1 LQILER
7 KAEMDNTC
15 VLIIDDDHKLCK
27 TLAIILKLGGFTP
40 IVAGNG
46 AEGLALLREN
56 PIDVV
61 LIDLGLPDISGATI
75 LTRVRTDYPST
86 QAIILSGNT
95 TLETAIECMKE
106 GACDYLIKPMDV
118 DKLIASIR
126 RAVELH
132 SLQSEVSFLKQSPL
146 PDKLANE
153 ADFVRIVT
161 RNKQMREIFRYIEV
175 IAVSRQPVLITGET
189 GVGKEL
195 YAHTIHKVSKCQG
208 DFIAVN
214 VAGLDD
220 LMFSDTLFGH
230 MKGAYTGADSSRDGL
245 INKAAQGTLF
255 LDEIGDLAES
265 SQIKLLRLIQEHE
278 YYQLGSDTPIKSS
291 ARLLIATNQDLKS
304 LMTKGLFRKDLYY
317 RLCTHQVCIPP
328 LRDRLDDIPLLLNH
342 FIEIAARSMGR
353 NVPSYPR
360 ELITLLST
368 YEYPGNVRELQ
379 AMVFDMV
386 ARSSYRKLSLE
397 GFKSIIKQGRE
408 TNPITA
414 VLMQSGEL
422 NAANT
427 ISFMRFPTLKEAE
440 MELINRAMELS
451 KGNQGV
457 AASLLG
463 ISRQALN
470 NRLRRDN

>member
-1 LQILER
+1 
-7 KAEMDNTC
+7 M
-15 VLIIDDDHKLCK
+15 
-27 TLAIILKLGGFTP
+27 
-40 IVAGNG
+40 
-46 AEGLALLREN
+46 LRDY
-56 PIDVV
+56 PVDVV
-61 LIDLGLPDISGATI
+61 LIDLGLPDIPGVELLA
-75 LTRVRTDYPST
+75 RVRSDYPST
-86 QAIILSGNT
+86 EVIILTGNT

-106 GACDYLIKPMDV
+106 GACDFLIKPMDC

-126 RAVELH
+126 RAVELR
-132 SLQSEVSFLKQSPL
+132 SLNGEVVSLKQLPL

-153 ADFVRIVT
+153 ADFAQIIT
-161 RNKQMREIFRYIEV
+161 CNKKMREIFRYIEV
-175 IAVSRQPVLITGET
+175 IAVSRQPVLLTGET

-208 DFIAVN
+208 DFVAVN

-230 MKGAYTGADSSRDGL
+230 MKGSYTGADSSRDGL
-245 INKAAQGTLF
+245 VGKAAEGTLF
-255 LDEIGDLAES
+255 LDEIGDLVES
-265 SQIKLLRLIQEHE
+265 SQIKLLRLIQEQE

-291 ARLLIATNQDLKS
+291 ARLIIATNQDLKN
-304 LMTKGLFRKDLYY
+304 LMTKGLFRKDLFY

-342 FIEIAARSMGR
+342 FIKIAAQSMGKI
-353 NVPSYPR
+353 VPSYPQ

-386 ARSSYRKLSLE
+386 ARNSYHQLSLE
-397 GFKSIIKQGRE
+397 GFKSIIKRGRE
-408 TNPITA
+408 AIPIST
-414 VLMQSGEL
+414 LMMQSGEF
-422 NAANT
+422 NAANG
-427 ISFMRFPTLKEAE
+427 ISFIRFPTLKEAE
-440 MELINRAMELS
+440 IELINRALELA

-470 NRLRRDN
+470 NRLRRTS